1 MRDYLDQ
8 AGGTLRLAD
17 TRDIFVVHAN
27 GAVVSKRSGALSQYV
42 LPGDIV
48 FVPTKTQN
56 VSLLSR
62 IAQISSI
69 LFQGA
74 LSAATVVA
82 VTR

>member
-1 MRDYLDQ
+1 M
-8 AGGTLRLAD
+8 
-17 TRDIFVVHAN
+17 
-27 GAVVSKRSGALSQYV
+27 